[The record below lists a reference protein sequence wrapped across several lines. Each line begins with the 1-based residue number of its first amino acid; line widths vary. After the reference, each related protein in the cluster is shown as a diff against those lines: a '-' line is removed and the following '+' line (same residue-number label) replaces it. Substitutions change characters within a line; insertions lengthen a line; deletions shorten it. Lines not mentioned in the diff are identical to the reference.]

1 MSGFASQ
8 TEPWM
13 IEVPCSKCGA
23 EEGEKC
29 SRPSG
34 HSCFPHKPRL
44 LRARQEG
51 YGPDSDQEDA
61 GLDDHRA
68 GEDRR
73 QTRLDL

>member
-8 TEPWM
+8 TPEWAL
-13 IEVPCSKCGA
+13 EVPCSKCGA
-23 EEGEKC
+23 GEEEKC

-34 HSCFPHKPRL
+34 HSCYPHKARVI
-44 LRARQEG
+44 RARQEG
-51 YGPDSDQEDA
+51 HAPQEDM